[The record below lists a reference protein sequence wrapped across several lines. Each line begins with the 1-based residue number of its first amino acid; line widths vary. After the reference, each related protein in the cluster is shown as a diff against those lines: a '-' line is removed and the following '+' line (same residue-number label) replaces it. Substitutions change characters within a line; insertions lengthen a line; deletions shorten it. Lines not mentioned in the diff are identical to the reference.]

1 MPASELPP
9 VAAAR
14 RPTLV
19 PAPSPE
25 QDPRRSV
32 WLLAGLTLLVRLG
45 VFFVNDNVNGDAVAR
60 TDLAARWAEVPH
72 LITSFKDG
80 AFQFGPLHLYL
91 VGLALKL
98 GIPREDAGRWLS
110 LLFGVLTVAPL
121 HALTRRLFG
130 NTAAHVACLALAAWG
145 MHVQLSTIAAS
156 ESLGGLLAVLVALYL
171 VEGLQD
177 GTIAPLFY
185 SAFFLNLLCAVRYE
199 AWIWVLLL
207 PVLLSIHGR
216 DRVAGITRGA
226 LFGLTSLAYPM
237 LWMRG
242 SELDMGDAF
251 QPLRYIDQFHRDW
264 AASEMAWKG
273 GALFRLEGLLFWPGA
288 ALLTLTPLVGALGMY
303 GLYHAAR
310 TRPALRWYA
319 AWVVI
324 PLALYALRASVLGS
338 FVPMAR
344 IALAP
349 LLLMLPFVLLGF
361 EALAASW
368 SPARRKGLI
377 VLAAAL
383 AVAFPAVLGVA
394 GYQGEGRLAAFTRSV
409 SPVSRNEPAVRAI
422 SQWLKSR
429 SAGSTPREGLA
440 LDRDDEYRDLQ
451 LAFFSG
457 LPESRMARYR
467 WQPSA
472 SHPSDGTTWPER
484 LQQLQLRWVI
494 LSEKGRLLEDGQAT
508 LGPDGLLL
516 GGTRFRPVPELS
528 SGPLRVFE
536 RG

>member
-1 MPASELPP
+1 MSASESPP
-9 VAAAR
+9 VAAVR

-25 QDPRRSV
+25 QDPRRAV
-32 WLLAGLTLLVRLG
+32 WLLAGLALLVRLG

-60 TDLAARWAEVPH
+60 TDLAARWAEDPH

-121 HALTRRLFG
+121 HALTRRLF
-130 NTAAHVACLALAAWG
+130 NITAAHVACLALAAWG

-156 ESLGGLLAVLVALYL
+156 EALAGLLTVLVALYL
-171 VEGLQD
+171 VEALQD

-199 AWIWVLLL
+199 AWSWVLLL
-207 PVLLSIHGR
+207 PVLLTLHGK
-216 DRVAGITRGA
+216 DRVAGLTRGV
-226 LFGLTSLAYPM
+226 LFGLAALAYPM

-242 SELDMGDAF
+242 SEIDMGDAF

-273 GALFRLEGLLFWPGA
+273 EALFRLEGVLFWPGA
-288 ALLTLTPLVGALGMY
+288 ALLTLTPLVGGLGMF

-319 AWVVI
+319 AWLVI
-324 PLALYALRASVLGS
+324 PLALYSLRASVLGS

-349 LLLMLPFVLLGF
+349 LLLMLPFVALGF
-361 EALAASW
+361 EVLASGW
-368 SPARRKGLI
+368 SPVRRRALF
-377 VLAAAL
+377 VLAAAVTVL
-383 AVAFPAVLGVA
+383 FPAVLGVA
-394 GYQGEGRLAAFTRSV
+394 AFQGEGRVAAFSRSV
-409 SPVSRNEPAVRAI
+409 SPVSRNEPAVRLI
-422 SQWLKSR
+422 SQWLKTQ
-429 SAGSTPREGLA
+429 AVGSTAREGLA

-457 LPESRMARYR
+457 LPEARMARYR

-494 LSEKGRLLEDGQAT
+494 VSEKGRLVKEGQAT
-508 LGPDGLLL
+508 VGPDGLLL
-516 GGTRFRPVPELS
+516 GGVRFRPVPELS
-528 SGPLRVFE
+528 VGPLRVFE